1 MAANTSPIFGLSVKN
16 SWSGAITTADTSLT
30 APSTGGAQVMVAGTE
45 GAFVKRLLVK
55 PLGTNVATVLRLF
68 LNNGSAIGTS
78 ANTALIKE
86 ITLPATTISQL
97 AAGIDYEIPLNLQI
111 QSGYKLYAAIG
122 TAIAAG
128 VIVTAEYADY

>member
-1 MAANTSPIFGLSVKN
+1 MTANTSPIFGLSVKN
-16 SWSGAITTADTSLT
+16 SWSGAITAADTSLT
-30 APSTGGAQVMVAGTE
+30 APATGGAQVMVAGAE

-55 PLGTNVATVLRLF
+55 TLGTNVGTVLRVF
-68 LNNGSAIGTS
+68 LNNGSALGTP
-78 ANTALIKE
+78 ANNALIKE
-86 ITLPATTISQL
+86 ITLPATTISQI

-122 TAIAAG
+122 TAVAAG